1 MEKLFKAYYDSKIG
15 TLEISGTEKGVTTLR
30 FVKKKAKTEGTVL
43 PPIMKEALQ
52 QLDEYFSGKRKNFSV
67 KLILKGTDFQKKVWK
82 QLRKIPYGETVS
94 YKDVA
99 RAIGN
104 EKAVRAV
111 GGANGRN
118 HIVIVVPCHRVIAH
132 DGTLG
137 GFGGGLW
144 RKEWLLKHEKKHGG
158 RSFRGHPIT

>member
-1 MEKLFKAYYDSKIG
+1 MNKEYTAYYVSPVG
-15 TLEISGTEKGVTTLR
+15 PLEIIGTEKALRSVR
-30 FVKKKAKTEGTVL
+30 FVEKKSKTNLPL
-43 PPIMKEALQ
+43 PPLVQEGLRQI
-52 QLDEYFSGKRKNFSV
+52 DEYFRGKRKTFTV
-67 KLILKGTDFQKKVWK
+67 KLQVQGTDFQKKVWN
-82 QLRKIPYGETVS
+82 QLMRIPYAKTVS

-118 HIVIVVPCHRVIAH
+118 KIGIIIPCHRVIAH

-137 GFGGGLW
+137 GYGGGLW
-144 RKEWLLKHEKKHGG
+144 RKEWLLNHEKKNSG
-158 RSFRGHPIT
+158 P